1 MFTRLAATSL
11 AVFALCSSVSAATPS
26 GPWAKYNGKFK
37 ADALFRDA
45 SGGYLDEVK
54 SIVQGGGDVNWQ
66 AEDGRT
72 PLMSAAAAGHAHIV
86 EFMLSQGANPQLRDV
101 NGKSALDHARAAGAM
116 DVVRMLNQAAGGPR
130 VAGVAGPA
138 GAGGRADAAPSGPW
152 ARFNGKFKADAL
164 FRDADGGY
172 LDEVKSIVQGG
183 GDVNWQREDGRT
195 PLMTAAAAG
204 HADIVAFLLSQGADP
219 AARDA
224 NGKTALDAARAAGA
238 MDVVRLLAGAVQG
251 PAPAPAAPPAVLKP
265 PVARGPAPWE
275 PVVPAPPAAAAAKTR
290 WAPFGSYAPGQRVQF
305 YLPTGW
311 RTGTVREVGG
321 MPTNAPSPAL
331 YEKQYR
337 IASDKFP
344 DNPEWVDWGTVAG
357 VDRAPFWT
365 GFFVGDW
372 MTGEVMAVNTRVEG
386 RTETSEY
393 SYHAATEGLR
403 INADGTYLWKPLG
416 SPEIRGRW
424 QAAAD
429 GPGVVLLNA
438 YRNANWTLR
447 NQTNATEE
455 YIRGI
460 ETARLYPDNT
470 QMSIAAKRPRPEGR
484 NGR

>member
-1 MFTRLAATSL
+1 MFVRIVATSL
-11 AVFALCSSVSAATPS
+11 SALVLCSSVSAATPS

-54 SIVQGGGDVNWQ
+54 SIVQGGGDLNWQ
-66 AEDGRT
+66 REDGRT
-72 PLMSAAAAGHAHIV
+72 PLMSAAAAGHAAIV
-86 EFMLSQGANPQLRDV
+86 DFMLRQGADPGLRDQA
-101 NGKSALDHARAAGAM
+101 GKTALDHARAAGAM
-116 DVVRMLNQAAGGPR
+116 DVVRLLDKAAT
-130 VAGVAGPA
+130 PA
-138 GAGGRADAAPSGPW
+138 GAAQPGQPAGAAAAAPSGPW
-152 ARFNGKFKADAL
+152 ARYNGKFKADAL

-172 LDEVKSIVQGG
+172 LDAVKSIVQGG
-183 GDVNWQREDGRT
+183 ADVNWQREDGRT
-195 PLMTAAAAG
+195 PLMSAAAAG

-219 AARDA
+219 SLRDA

-238 MDVVRLLAGAVQG
+238 SDVARLLAAAARGAA
-251 PAPAPAAPPAVLKP
+251 PAPAPAPSLAPRPAP
-265 PVARGPAPWE
+265 AAAPAQVARPPL
-275 PVVPAPPAAAAAKTR
+275 PPAAAGTTR
-290 WAPFGSYAPGQRVQF
+290 WAPFGTYAVGQRVQF
-305 YLPTGW
+305 YVPTGW
-311 RTGTVREVGG
+311 RSGTVAEVGG
-321 MPTNAPSPAL
+321 MPTSARSPAL

-344 DNPEWVDWGTVAG
+344 DRPEWVDWGSVAG
-357 VDRAPFWT
+357 AERAPFWT

-386 RTETSEY
+386 RTEISEY

-416 SPEIRGRW
+416 APEIRGRW
-424 QAAAD
+424 QAAGD
-429 GPGVVLLNA
+429 GPGVVLLNG
-438 YRNANWTLR
+438 YRNTNWTLR

-460 ETARLYPDNT
+460 ETARLFPANQ